1 MESRMTRKTTNRR
14 PKTSQ
19 AREYTGPNTL
29 EDVKKFWESNATQ
42 KAKVKAAEA
51 LPDEDQLELV
61 EWARKRALTA
71 VEAYREKMDA
81 EWKRRGSGS

>member
-1 MESRMTRKTTNRR
+1 MTRKTNHG
-14 PKTSQ
+14 PKTSR

-51 LPDEDQLELV
+51 LPHADQLELA
-61 EWARKRALTA
+61 EWARQRALTA
-71 VEAYREKMDA
+71 LEAYRKTMEAK
-81 EWKRRGSGS
+81 WKRRGAGR

>member
-1 MESRMTRKTTNRR
+1 MTHKTNRR
-14 PKTSQ
+14 PKTSR

-51 LPDEDQLELV
+51 LPHEDQVELV
-61 EWARKRALTA
+61 KWVQKSTLTA
-71 VEAYREKMDA
+71 IEAYRKKMDA
-81 EWKRRGSGS
+81 EWKRRGSGR